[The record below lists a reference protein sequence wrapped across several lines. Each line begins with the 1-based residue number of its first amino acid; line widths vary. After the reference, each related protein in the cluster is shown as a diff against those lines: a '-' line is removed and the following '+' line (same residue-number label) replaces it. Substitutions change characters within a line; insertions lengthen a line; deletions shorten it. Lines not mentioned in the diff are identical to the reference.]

1 MKDEKLRLGGRDSRP
16 QGKGDSLPVCRQNN
30 GVVSPRRFARGHATT
45 EYALCALLL
54 VLALFAPYDGDQS
67 VVDKLM
73 EAIRES
79 HAAQVH
85 AIGNPVV
92 GSSVSFSGQEK

>member
-1 MKDEKLRLGGRDSRP
+1 MR
-16 QGKGDSLPVCRQNN
+16 
-30 GVVSPRRFARGHATT
+30 GVSTA
-45 EYALCALLL
+45 EYALCALLAVL
-54 VLALFAPYDGDQS
+54 VLFTPYDGDQS
-67 VVDKLM
+67 VVDKFM

-92 GSSVSFSGQEK
+92 GSSVSFSGSDK